1 MGVFEYGAHREGRLT
16 CGYSGCWCWPSLGAC
31 RRRLHQASRHREA
44 GPDQPPLAV
53 SEDGFGIVAGFD
65 NAPTHIEIFT
75 EPQCSHC
82 ADLQTDFG
90 DQLAYYIG
98 VGQLEVTYRPMTFL
112 DDRPAAI
119 RRRSATRC
127 SLAAQKTGSPQVTA
141 TGTEFQ
147 HFVENVWA
155 HQRPGGNPPTGDEL
169 LDFAKKAGMPD
180 AVAQNIKGGGSA
192 VNVKEMDDANF
203 EFLYEIDSVE
213 TGTPTVYDLG
223 KGEKLDIYDDN
234 WLTKLV
240 QS

>member
-1 MGVFEYGAHREGRLT
+1 MRISRTVVLITAAT
-16 CGYSGCWCWPSLGAC
+16 MIVAIGCTK
-31 RRRLHQASRHREA
+31 QVA
-44 GPDQPPLAV
+44 GTAESDPNKPPLTV
-53 SEDGFGIVAGFD
+53 SKDGYGIVAGFD
-65 NAPTHIEIFT
+65 NAPTKIEIYT
-75 EPQCSHC
+75 EPQCNHC
-82 ADLQTDFG
+82 ADLQHDFG
-90 DQLAYYIG
+90 DQLAYYIA

-112 DDRPAAI
+112 DDTTGGYSGQVSNALFL
-119 RRRSATRC
+119 AT
-127 SLAAQKTGSPQVTA
+127 QKTGSPQVTA

-155 HQRPGGNPPTGDEL
+155 HQRPGGSPPTGDEL

-223 KGEKLDIYDDN
+223 KGEKLDIYDNN

>member
-1 MGVFEYGAHREGRLT
+1 MRISRTVVLITAAT
-16 CGYSGCWCWPSLGAC
+16 MIVAVGCTK
-31 RRRLHQASRHREA
+31 QVA
-44 GPDQPPLAV
+44 GTAESDPNKPPLTV
-53 SEDGFGIVAGFD
+53 SKDGYGIVAGFD
-65 NAPTHIEIFT
+65 NAPTKIEIYT
-75 EPQCSHC
+75 EPQCNHC
-82 ADLQTDFG
+82 ADLQHDFG
-90 DQLAYYIG
+90 DQLAYYIA

-112 DDRPAAI
+112 DDTTGGYSGQVSNALFL
-119 RRRSATRC
+119 AT
-127 SLAAQKTGSPQVTA
+127 QKTGSPQVTA

-213 TGTPTVYDLG
+213 TGPPTVYDLG
-223 KGEKLDIYDDN
+223 KGEKLDIYDNN

>member
-1 MGVFEYGAHREGRLT
+1 MRISRTVVLITAAT
-16 CGYSGCWCWPSLGAC
+16 MIVAVGCTK
-31 RRRLHQASRHREA
+31 QVA
-44 GPDQPPLAV
+44 GTAESDPNKPPLTV
-53 SEDGFGIVAGFD
+53 SKDGYGIVAGFD
-65 NAPTHIEIFT
+65 NAPTKIEIYT
-75 EPQCSHC
+75 EPQCNHC
-82 ADLQTDFG
+82 ADLQHDFG
-90 DQLAYYIG
+90 DQLAYYIA

-112 DDRPAAI
+112 DDTTGGYSGQVSNALFL
-119 RRRSATRC
+119 AT
-127 SLAAQKTGSPQVTA
+127 QKTGSPQVTA

-147 HFVENVWA
+147 HFVEKVWA

-223 KGEKLDIYDDN
+223 KGEKLDIYDNN

>member
-1 MGVFEYGAHREGRLT
+1 MRI
-16 CGYSGCWCWPSLGAC
+16 SGTVVLITAATMIVAVGCTK
-31 RRRLHQASRHREA
+31 QVA
-44 GPDQPPLAV
+44 GTAESDPNKPPLTV
-53 SEDGFGIVAGFD
+53 SKDGYGIVAGFD
-65 NAPTHIEIFT
+65 NAPTKIEIYT
-75 EPQCSHC
+75 EPQCNHC
-82 ADLQTDFG
+82 ADLQHDFG
-90 DQLAYYIG
+90 DQLAYYIA

-112 DDRPAAI
+112 DDTTGGYSGQVSNALFL
-119 RRRSATRC
+119 AT
-127 SLAAQKTGSPQVTA
+127 QKTGSPQVTA

-223 KGEKLDIYDDN
+223 KGEKLDIYDNN

>member
-1 MGVFEYGAHREGRLT
+1 MRISRTVVLITAAT
-16 CGYSGCWCWPSLGAC
+16 MIVAVGCTK
-31 RRRLHQASRHREA
+31 QVA
-44 GPDQPPLAV
+44 GTAESDPNKPPLTV
-53 SEDGFGIVAGFD
+53 SKDGYGIVAGFD
-65 NAPTHIEIFT
+65 NAPTKIEIYT
-75 EPQCSHC
+75 EPQCNHC
-82 ADLQTDFG
+82 ADLQHDFG
-90 DQLAYYIG
+90 DQLAYYIAA
-98 VGQLEVTYRPMTFL
+98 GQLEVTYRPMTFL
-112 DDRPAAI
+112 DDTTGGYSGQVSNALFL
-119 RRRSATRC
+119 AT
-127 SLAAQKTGSPQVTA
+127 QKTGSPQVTA

-169 LDFAKKAGMPD
+169 LDFAKIAGMPD

-223 KGEKLDIYDDN
+223 KGEKLDIYDNN